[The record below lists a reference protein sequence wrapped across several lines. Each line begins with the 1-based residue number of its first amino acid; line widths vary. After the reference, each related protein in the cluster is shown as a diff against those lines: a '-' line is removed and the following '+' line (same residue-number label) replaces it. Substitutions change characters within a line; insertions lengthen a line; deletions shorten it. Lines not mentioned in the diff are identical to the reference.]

1 MGSIPPEDIRYL
13 SLSRNVIRELP
24 PASFQA
30 FHNLIYLD
38 LSGNSLIGISADIFM
53 GLETTLRE
61 LKLGQNKITSVGSVP
76 ISIRSLQKLDLSENT
91 IVDIPRNA
99 FSGIENLIVLNI
111 SNNNHLGTIPSTLV
125 QPLTKLRVL
134 DLTNTGLKV
143 IPVDLLSA
151 SFDLEI
157 LILKHNS
164 LQEIQDGT
172 FANMKNITTIDLS
185 YNNIM
190 SIRPSS
196 FVNVMNIRK
205 LILKG
210 NQLNAFKGEMFNTGT
225 SLEELDISDNHIS
238 YLFPSSFRIHPRL
251 RKLNMANNKL
261 NFFPSD
267 LISTL
272 QFLETITLSGNLLKN
287 VDELDFARLPRLR
300 HLYLAD
306 NSIEALNEMAFHNST
321 QLQVIDLSGNK
332 LDRIGERTFEGLLRL
347 ENLNL
352 ERNNLTEL
360 PDTIF
365 ERNRLQMLENINLAW
380 NKFEVAPLR
389 ALQRQYF
396 FLSFV
401 DLSHNKI
408 KHIPADDSIMVN
420 IKKLDLSYNPLSKE
434 AITNILGE
442 PKTVRE
448 LNLAATGIDQVTS
461 LETPFLQ
468 VLNLSMNGI
477 SKLNEKVFERATLL
491 ENLDLSGNNL
501 QNMKNVSKI
510 WPILTS
516 LAYLDLSN
524 NSFETISLG
533 DLDNLEMLKSL
544 SLTNLDKVSRIEK
557 NAFKDLPNLSKLEA
571 YNYPR
576 LGYLDVQ
583 GILQSLPGLES
594 LDIELKDGA
603 VGSEQIQPAE
613 HPRLKDIGI
622 RGDRL
627 KSISPATLAGLKGR
641 NLAINL
647 RNTSLT
653 TLPPALLFPVPRS
666 SHLTMDISGSS
677 LTALSPQFLS
687 ALEDRRS
694 SLTLVG
700 LNSNPIHCDCNSRA
714 LRRWLQVTKMSGLIC
729 QSPESLQGK
738 VLVEV
743 GDEELTCDPR
753 KMTTTSSTTTASTT
767 TTTEQTTLQ
776 TQTVGYLNE
785 NPARLQTTPEPEI
798 IWSLPPSKPP
808 LKIKT
813 KSPQMKTIPMGND
826 DTLIIGIVGGVVAF
840 IAILIII
847 ICIVRLRMSST
858 QPAPYRGPMTLGM
871 PPMPMGPGSVQMSYK
886 GGPPTA
892 IYAVP
897 PYATQNYAT
906 LPHKMSPTGMSQQQL
921 AQNIAQIRPAY
932 STMGRLSL
940 NYQQQQQHQQQVA
953 AMAAAAGQQQG
964 NMGLPGQQYVIYP
977 SDEKNYR

>member
-1 MGSIPPEDIRYL
+1 M
-13 SLSRNVIRELP
+13 
-24 PASFQA
+24 
-30 FHNLIYLD
+30 
-38 LSGNSLIGISADIFM
+38 IGISADIFM
-53 GLETTLRE
+53 GLESTLRE
-61 LKLGQNKITSVGSVP
+61 LKLAQNKIASVGSVP
-76 ISIRSLQKLDLSENT
+76 ISIRTLQKLDLSENA

-99 FSGIENLIVLNI
+99 FSGVENLIVLNI
-111 SNNNHLGTIPSTLV
+111 SNNNHLGPVPSTLIH
-125 QPLTKLRVL
+125 PLTKLRIL

-143 IPVDLLSA
+143 LPVDLLAA
-151 SFDLEI
+151 SFDMEI
-157 LILKHNS
+157 LVLKHNA

-196 FVNVMNIRK
+196 FVNVMNIRR
-205 LILKG
+205 LILKS

-272 QFLETITLSGNLLKN
+272 QYLETINLSGNLLKN
-287 VDELDFARLPRLR
+287 IDELDFARLPRLR
-300 HLYLAD
+300 HLHLAD

-321 QLQVIDLSGNK
+321 QLQIVDLSGNK

-347 ENLNL
+347 EYLNL

-365 ERNRLQMLENINLAW
+365 ERSKLQMLENINLAW
-380 NKFEVAPLR
+380 NRFEVAPLR

-401 DLSHNKI
+401 DLSHNRI

-420 IKKLDLSYNPLSKE
+420 IKKLDLSFNPLSKE

-448 LNLAATGIDQVTS
+448 LNLAGTGIDEVSS

-477 SKLNEKVFERATLL
+477 TKINEKIFERATLL
-491 ENLDLSGNNL
+491 ENLDLSGNQL

-510 WPILTS
+510 WPILNS
-516 LAYLDLSN
+516 LQFLDLSN
-524 NSFETISLG
+524 NSFETISHG

-544 SLTNLDKVSRIEK
+544 AMTDLPMISRIEK
-557 NAFKDLPNLSKLEA
+557 NAFKDLPNLSKLSA

-576 LGYLDVQ
+576 LGYMDVQ
-583 GILQSLPGLES
+583 GILQFLPSLES
-594 LDIELKDGA
+594 VDIEVKDSA

-613 HPRLKDIGI
+613 HPRLKEIGI

-641 NLAINL
+641 SLAINL

-666 SHLTMDISGSS
+666 SHLTVDISGSQI
-677 LTALSPQFLS
+677 TALSPQFLS
-687 ALEDRRS
+687 ALEDRRN
-694 SLTLVG
+694 SLSLMG
-700 LNSNPIHCDCNSRA
+700 LRTNPIHCDCNSRA
-714 LRRWLQVTKMSGLIC
+714 LRRWLQMTKVSDLIC
-729 QSPESLQGK
+729 QWPESLQGK
-738 VLVEV
+738 LLVEV
-743 GDEELTCDPR
+743 GDDELTCDPR
-753 KMTTTSSTTTASTT
+753 KMTTTSSTTTTSTT
-767 TTTEQTTLQ
+767 STTTEQTTLG
-776 TQTVGYLNE
+776 THHPVNYNLNE
-785 NPARLQTTPEPEI
+785 SPARLQTTSEPEI

-808 LKIKT
+808 MKIKT
-813 KSPQMKTIPMGND
+813 KSPQMKTMPMSND

-847 ICIVRLRMSST
+847 ICIVRLRMSS
-858 QPAPYRGPMTLGM
+858 QPSPYRGPMTMGM
-871 PPMPMGPGSVQMSYK
+871 PPMPMGGPGSVHMSYK
-886 GGPPTA
+886 GGPPSA

-897 PYATQNYAT
+897 PYGSQSYAT

-940 NYQQQQQHQQQVA
+940 NYQQQQQHQQQMA
-953 AMAAAAGQQQG
+953 AMAAAGQQQQQQQQQLG
-964 NMGLPGQQYVIYP
+964 GPGQQYVIYP
-977 SDEKNYR
+977 PDDKNYR